1 MEQLKE
7 ECAFKDVDFPEN
19 MDRWV
24 DLQAVYPRIMRHQ
37 EKNRRYALKTAAE
50 QLGIG
55 IDTTKVHSALY
66 DAEITSELLVS
77 ILRGNYYKQVELL
90 QETVVEETQP
100 MTQTLGEACSNVFK
114 QLLEQLQAEELE
126 R

>member
-1 MEQLKE
+1 M
-7 ECAFKDVDFPEN
+7 
-19 MDRWV
+19 
-24 DLQAVYPRIMRHQ
+24 
-37 EKNRRYALKTAAE
+37 KTAAE